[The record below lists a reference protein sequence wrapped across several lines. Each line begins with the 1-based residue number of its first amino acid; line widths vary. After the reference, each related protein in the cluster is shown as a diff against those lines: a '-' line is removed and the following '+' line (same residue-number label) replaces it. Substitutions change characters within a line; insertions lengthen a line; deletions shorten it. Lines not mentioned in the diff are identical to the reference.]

1 MYLGEI
7 TRNIL
12 VALIDASPKPL
23 LFSGKTTAILNRHYG
38 LDTSVM
44 SDVERAWEGDDKHAG
59 GDYNAPTLSSFDADK
74 LSLNVKDKLERVRTV
89 VAKQLGFEDG
99 DVSPKDAAIVRWA
112 CSLVARRAALLSGV
126 AVAATL
132 LQTGRASGPDA
143 HGKHLPQTQTEKI
156 WVGVD
161 GSLIE
166 HYPNFERTLRES
178 LRTLVGEEVEKMVDI
193 GSAKDGS
200 GVGAALCAL
209 QALKQDYI

>member
-44 SDVERAWEGDDKHAG
+44 SDVERAWEGDDKHAE

-99 DVSPKDAAIVRWA
+99 DVSPKDAAVCRWQSSYFT
-112 CSLVARRAALLSGV
+112 CLN
-126 AVAATL
+126 
-132 LQTGRASGPDA
+132 P
-143 HGKHLPQTQTEKI
+143 
-156 WVGVD
+156 
-161 GSLIE
+161 
-166 HYPNFERTLRES
+166 
-178 LRTLVGEEVEKMVDI
+178 
-193 GSAKDGS
+193 
-200 GVGAALCAL
+200 
-209 QALKQDYI
+209 